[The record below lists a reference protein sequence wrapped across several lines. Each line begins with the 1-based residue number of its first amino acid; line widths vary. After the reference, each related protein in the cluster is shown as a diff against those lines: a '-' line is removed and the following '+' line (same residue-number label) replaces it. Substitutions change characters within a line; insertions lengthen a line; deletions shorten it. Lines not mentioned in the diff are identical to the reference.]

1 MSGHASRALPTGPV
15 ELKVKVAA
23 WATYLGGVGLL
34 AILNAFSDA
43 NLVASLP
50 DAIEVF
56 VAPMLPTA
64 ITAFTAY
71 WADHTPRPDLG
82 QQ

>member
-43 NLVASLP
+43 NLIAGLP

-64 ITAFTAY
+64 ITTAAA
-71 WADHTPRPDLG
+71 WLAKHTPRPDLG